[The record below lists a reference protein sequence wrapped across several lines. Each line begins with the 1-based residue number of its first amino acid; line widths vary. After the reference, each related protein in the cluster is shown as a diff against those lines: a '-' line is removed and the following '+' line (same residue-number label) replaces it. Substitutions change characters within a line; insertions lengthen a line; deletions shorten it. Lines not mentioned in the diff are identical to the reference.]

1 MELKLNRQT
10 VFVTDLDD
18 TLCYEAD
25 FVYSG
30 LKSAA
35 DIIPESLRSH
45 SHFLMQEGF
54 AFGMQ
59 PFDYLLSY
67 YPELKPLKSAM
78 LQSYREHLPELRFRN
93 GAQQLLDQ
101 AKAKAAAVILIT
113 DGRSISQR
121 NKLKALSIESVFDK
135 IYISGETGHGKVEPD
150 TYADLLRHF
159 PDKKFVYVGDNPA
172 KDFEQP
178 LLHGWRCL
186 GLLNDGRHIHSQTD
200 ALINKL
206 ASVTFVRSL
215 TEIRIVE

>member
-1 MELKLNRQT
+1 MELKLNKQT

-35 DIIPESLRSH
+35 DIIPVRLRSH
-45 SHFLMQEGF
+45 CHFLLLQGF

-67 YPELKPLKSAM
+67 YPELQPLKLDM
-78 LQSYREHLPELRFRN
+78 LQSYREHLPELRFRK
-93 GAQQLLDQ
+93 GAKQLLDQ

-121 NKLKALSIESVFDK
+121 NKLKALAIESMFDK
-135 IYISGETGHGKVEPD
+135 IYISGETGYGKIEPV
-150 TYADLLRHF
+150 TYEDILRHY
-159 PDKKFVYVGDNPA
+159 PAMKFVYVGDNPA

-186 GLLNDGRHIHSQTD
+186 GILNDGRHIHSQTD
-200 ALINKL
+200 ALINRL